1 MLLVLSGQM
10 NENLKEESPSRGNI
24 LARIKRFFRKRLRNG
39 MYLLILY
46 HVMEN
51 IHSILGFD
59 LNYFN
64 YLFSLAQI
72 NENSKEES
80 SPNRNDLSHVNK
92 SFQRLLS
99 TGKYLIFAQIC
110 QH

>member
-1 MLLVLSGQM
+1 MFSSGQI
-10 NENLKEESPSRGNI
+10 NEDLKKDSPSGGNI
-24 LARIKRFFRKRLRNG
+24 LARIKKFFRKRLRNG
-39 MYLLILY
+39 MYLLFQY
-46 HVMEN
+46 HVMDAKTF
-51 IHSILGFD
+51 SILGFD

-80 SPNRNDLSHVNK
+80 SPNRNDLSHVNN